1 MVANTDIS
9 LGILAEIADSIG
21 VKNSEIDSNE
31 SYIQNGGT
39 SLKAI
44 RVALRLRKIGITI
57 EAGELISASSLC
69 ELVSIVEGRSHEEV
83 IL

>member
-1 MVANTDIS
+1 MVAHADIS
-9 LGILAEIADSIG
+9 LGVLAEIADSIG
-21 VKNSEIDSNE
+21 VRHSEIKLEE

-57 EAGELISASSLC
+57 EAGELISAGSLC
-69 ELVSIVEGRSHEEV
+69 ELVSIIEGRSDEEV
-83 IL
+83 TL